1 MRRAGQPPPS
11 DTLSASDCKPPGQ
24 QTHKD
29 KQIFIF
35 VVSARNQTERRLRL
49 LLGFDIPHFSF
60 SFRLPPK
67 VNYYWLTGIRPAWKD
82 AAKCLVR
89 PLGQKLRNGRAF
101 DDARP
106 SINLTLGVSTSRWV
120 CAQRRKGHLFKIIA
134 GGNKRKDQSFWS
146 SHTVVPNCR
155 I

>member
-106 SINLTLGVSTSRWV
+106 SINLTFRCFHISIGLCSE
-120 CAQRRKGHLFKIIA
+120 K
-134 GGNKRKDQSFWS
+134 KRSPFQDHCWGE
-146 SHTVVPNCR
+146 
-155 I
+155 